1 MVRDKDRLLPLSNLL
16 DEEEELL
23 ILSPLVKP
31 LPASAAG
38 RGLAANPSVES
49 PGAPGGPMANGT
61 VSPSGMSG
69 ESIFKELGRFI
80 ARERNGRVLH
90 TSYTA
95 NGLRPVHE
103 NLIHRASAV
112 VVLTAD
118 ANRNLYQ
125 HGFTKHVAMIC
136 KSLFVQD
143 GEKREKPLVV
153 VAVSSPY
160 DFAMDP
166 SIGTYLCTYD
176 FTETALQ
183 VLVEVLFGN
192 LTPTGSLPGTI
203 NQSQKVHQSKQH
215 WLVES
220 WNEKRDA
227 DALDTLIQSL
237 RQESPVNQ
245 QSELAGCSSSTYLL
259 RNTLVDE
266 AHYVVRNSSTRALYG
281 FCATYYFAS
290 TGTGVIGA
298 IVVSPERRK
307 LSIGHSLHNRA
318 IKNLQ
323 SQSGL
328 KRFQL
333 GSRLPS
339 VFLGIPSNSNLER
352 KRLRQWFVNLGWNS
366 TMSRPVC
373 SMVIRDLSTW
383 ISPVDLSQSLEDI
396 EFNLEQGPEHM
407 DVIKDHVQTSS
418 RQGITETYA
427 LALSLADQKTC
438 GVIRARRSKDNA
450 TVGTVVVCTSKC
462 HWADAIPTL
471 KESGHITAGI
481 SSPVIS
487 PSAGG
492 YSTLLQGLIMLGIR
506 WAKSQLAEAVVLN
519 HVSSSPRFET
529 ICHSLTCVSDRWRWE
544 FGQPH
549 GYGFQSAAQLR
560 GSVVRRERVECRIIT
575 QLWII
580 AGC

>member
-1 MVRDKDRLLPLSNLL
+1 MQPSHSSLSTQAYQSSITVVRDKDRLLPLSNLL
-16 DEEEELL
+16 DKEEELL

-49 PGAPGGPMANGT
+49 PGALGGPMANGT
-61 VSPSGMSG
+61 INPSGMSG
-69 ESIFKELGRFI
+69 ESIFKELGRSI
-80 ARERNGRVLH
+80 ARQRNGRVLH

-125 HGFTKHVAMIC
+125 QGFTKHVAMIC

-143 GEKREKPLVV
+143 GEKRDKPLVV
-153 VAVSSPY
+153 VSVSSPY

-166 SIGTYLCTYD
+166 SIGTYVCTYD

-183 VLVEVLFGN
+183 ALVEVLVGD

-220 WNEKRDA
+220 WNADRDA
-227 DALDTLIQSL
+227 DALDILIQSL
-237 RQESPVNQ
+237 RQECPVNQ
-245 QSELAGCSSSTYLL
+245 QSELAGCSSSTFLL

-281 FCATYYFAS
+281 FCATYHFAS
-290 TGTGVIGA
+290 TGTGVIAA
-298 IVVSPERRK
+298 ILVAPERRK

-318 IKNLQ
+318 IKHLQ

-328 KRFQL
+328 KHLQL

-352 KRLRQWFVNLGWNS
+352 KRLRQWFTNLGWNSS

-383 ISPVDLSQSLEDI
+383 ISPVDVSQSLEDI
-396 EFNLEQGPEHM
+396 EFKLAQGPRDM
-407 DVIKDHVQTSS
+407 DEIKDHVQTSS
-418 RQGITETYA
+418 RQGVTETYTLA
-427 LALSLADQKTC
+427 LASADQTAC
-438 GVIRARRSKDNA
+438 GVIRARRSRDNA
-450 TVGTVVVCTSKC
+450 TVGTVVVCTSEC
-462 HWADAIPTL
+462 SWADAMPAM
-471 KESGHITAGI
+471 KDSGQITAGI

-492 YSTLLQGLIMLGIR
+492 YSTLLQGLIMLGIK
-506 WAKSQLAEAVVLN
+506 WARTQQVEAVVLN
-519 HVSSSPRFET
+519 HVSASRLRKT
-529 ICHSLTCVSDRWRWE
+529 IWYLLTSVSDRW
-544 FGQPH
+544 
-549 GYGFQSAAQLR
+549 
-560 GSVVRRERVECRIIT
+560 
-575 QLWII
+575 
-580 AGC
+580 

>member
-1 MVRDKDRLLPLSNLL
+1 MSTQAYQSSITVVRDKDRLLPLSNLL

-38 RGLAANPSVES
+38 RGVAANSSVES
-49 PGAPGGPMANGT
+49 PGAFGGPIGNGT
-61 VSPSGMSG
+61 VNPSGMSG
-69 ESIFKELGRFI
+69 ESIFKELGRSI
-80 ARERNGRVLH
+80 ARQRNGRVLH

-136 KSLFVQD
+136 KSLFAQD

-153 VAVSSPY
+153 VSVSSPY
-160 DFAMDP
+160 DFAMD
-166 SIGTYLCTYD
+166 STIGTYVCTYD

-183 VLVEVLFGN
+183 ALVEVLFGD
-192 LTPTGSLPGTI
+192 LIPTGSLPSTI

-215 WLVES
+215 WLVET

-227 DALDTLIQSL
+227 DALNTLIQSL
-237 RQESPVNQ
+237 LQECPVTQ
-245 QSELAGCSSSTYLL
+245 QSELAGCSSSGFLL

-266 AHYVVRNSSTRALYG
+266 AHYVVRNSGTRALYG
-281 FCATYYFAS
+281 FCATYYFTS

-298 IVVSPERRK
+298 ILVSPERRK

-318 IKNLQ
+318 TKNLQ
-323 SQSGL
+323 SQSGI
-328 KRFQL
+328 KRLQL

-352 KRLRQWFVNLGWNS
+352 KRLRQWFANLGWNA
-366 TMSRPVC
+366 TISRPVC
-373 SMVIRDLSTW
+373 SMVIRDLLTW
-383 ISPVDLSQSLEDI
+383 ISPVDLAQSLEDI
-396 EFNLEQGPEHM
+396 EFNLEQGPQHM
-407 DVIKDHVQTSS
+407 DVIKDHVQTNS
-418 RQGITETYA
+418 RQGMIETYA
-427 LALSLADQKTC
+427 LALALVDQRSC
-438 GVIRARRSKDNA
+438 GVIQARRSKDNA
-450 TVGTVVVCTSKC
+450 IVGTVVVCTSEC
-462 HWADAIPTL
+462 NWADAIPAL
-471 KESGHITAGI
+471 KASGHTTAGI

-506 WAKSQLAEAVVLN
+506 WAKNQQAEAVVLN
-519 HVSSSPRFET
+519 HVSFTRSKET
-529 ICHSLTCVSDRWRWE
+529 MWELLISGSDR
-544 FGQPH
+544 
-549 GYGFQSAAQLR
+549 
-560 GSVVRRERVECRIIT
+560 
-575 QLWII
+575 
-580 AGC
+580 